1 MNFHSAIGLTL
12 GPPASW
18 PPTPVICT
26 AVSSTRKDRNPVGT
40 EWVNY
45 VSLVRKLV

>member
-12 GPPASW
+12 GRPASW
-18 PPTPVICT
+18 APTPVTWTTIL
-26 AVSSTRKDRNPVGT
+26 STRKDWNPVGT
-40 EWVNY
+40 ERVDY